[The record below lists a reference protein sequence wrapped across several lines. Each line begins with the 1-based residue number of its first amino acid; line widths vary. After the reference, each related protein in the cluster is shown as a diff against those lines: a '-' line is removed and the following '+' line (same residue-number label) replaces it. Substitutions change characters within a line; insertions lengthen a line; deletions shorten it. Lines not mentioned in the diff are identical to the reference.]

1 METIALHSN
10 FQLNG
15 NSYSIKDL
23 KEYAY
28 SLVKEGESYE
38 VHLGDFIL
46 DWLSSSTTL
55 IVNTSGSTGAP
66 KAIRINKEHMINSAL
81 ATGSF
86 FGLESGS
93 TALLCLPADFI
104 AGKMMLVR
112 AMVLGL
118 RLTCVAPTSNPLED
132 MQVSYDFAAMVPL
145 QLRNSIK
152 HIGGIH
158 TLIVGGAPFSEDLKS
173 QVSQIRTKVFETYGM
188 TETITHIAVKQ
199 VNHLEFAEKEQENLF
214 KAVPNV
220 KLSIDSRECL
230 IIDAPK
236 VSDNLIV
243 TNDIVTLVS
252 NSQFK
257 WLGRFDTII
266 NSGGIK
272 LIPEQI
278 EALLSHLISQRFFVA
293 GVPDK
298 ILGQKLVLLVEGEL
312 AVTNL
317 QEQIASLTTL
327 SKYQIPKNI
336 FLVSKFLNTKNG
348 KIDRFKTLSLI

>member
-1 METIALHSN
+1 METFGLHSN

-15 NSYSIKDL
+15 NYYSTKEL

-28 SLVKEGESYE
+28 SLVKEGEPYE
-38 VHLGDFIL
+38 VPIGAFIL
-46 DWLSSSTTL
+46 DWLSVSTTL
-55 IVNTSGSTGAP
+55 IVNTSGSTGTP
-66 KAIRINKEHMINSAL
+66 KGIRIKKEHMINSAL
-81 ATGSF
+81 ATGNF
-86 FGLESGS
+86 FGLKAGS

-118 RLTCVAPTSNPLED
+118 RLTCVNPTSNPLEGR
-132 MQVSYDFAAMVPL
+132 QVNYDFAAMVPL
-145 QLRNSIK
+145 QLRNSLK
-152 HIGGIH
+152 YIGGIH
-158 TLIVGGAPFSEDLKS
+158 SLIVGGAPFSEDLKK
-173 QVSQIRTKVFETYGM
+173 QVAQMRTKIFETYGM

-199 VNHLEFAEKEQENLF
+199 VNHLEHAEKEQENLF

-220 KLSIDSRECL
+220 ELSLDSRDCL
-230 IIDAPK
+230 VIDAPE
-236 VSDNLIV
+236 VSDSLIV
-243 TNDIVTLVS
+243 TNDIVHLLS
-252 NSQFK
+252 NTQFK
-257 WLGRFDTII
+257 WLGRYDTVI

-278 EALLSHLISQRFFVA
+278 EAQLSHLISQRFFVA

-298 ILGQKLVLLVEGEL
+298 MLGQKLVLLIEGEL
-312 AVTNL
+312 APTNL

-336 FLVSKFLNTKNG
+336 YLVPKFLETKNG
-348 KIDRFKTLSLI
+348 KIDRFKTLTII